1 MPMNR
6 WKMHKLGFLNFWL
19 YDQEEFLIQ
28 NGHLLLRGDNA
39 SGKSITTQSFIPFI
53 LDGNKS
59 PERLDPFGSRDRK
72 MEFYLLG
79 DGEQEE
85 STGYL
90 YLEFKKEDTEEYLTI
105 GIGMRAQK
113 GKGIDFWGFCLC
125 DGRRIGP
132 GGVSLCE
139 KIGSQMLPL
148 SKQKLRNLINDESN
162 WAESPGIYKQMVNDR
177 VFQFRDIRQYD
188 QLIQLLIKVRM
199 PKLSKEAFRPTE
211 VKEILSESLQV
222 LTDEDRSAMG
232 STMERMD
239 ALEDTLRDYR
249 AAMRDASIIRN
260 EYTRYN
266 QYVLGMKGQRYLQ
279 AHSKTEQLQTQL
291 RTAQNDLTE
300 LEAELRDQMRRKEE
314 SETLFRRAQA
324 QRTEMGEDD
333 LEAQRRRMEDEESTC
348 RQYAEQIASGNEQVE
363 SLQSSIRRCE
373 VDLRQ
378 LERALSN
385 AQDEVRS
392 GIGELNEQNTCLLLE
407 EDHDQFTKALQNREE
422 DTGLQSLRAALR
434 RRKEQIGEVLA
445 CFAELSRAKD
455 VYDTACQDLDRAVT
469 AETQANGVLLDA
481 QQQER
486 QERDR
491 LLEEI
496 SRQQAD
502 NKELCLN
509 QEEMLSLKRMV
520 SQYRTPADWTAVNG
534 LVEACYL
541 NQLTLLQD
549 GKNKGELE
557 LKSLCRARDDVQREL
572 TRLQGQSEPIPP
584 RREQIQ
590 ATRIQLMMR
599 GIPHAAFYEVVDFAP
614 ELGQEARDL
623 LEAQLADAGILDA
636 LVVPEDHLDEIQ
648 ELLVTYPDRFLS
660 PKESVNDP
668 IASLIPDGDPRF
680 RDAVLACLRGI
691 SQSDPEA
698 GTALLPDGRFRCGTV
713 QGYSCAEGPAGFV
726 GAAARRAN
734 RERQLRELETRLEQ
748 ADGLVREKQA
758 EVDTL
763 NQRLTALQEELGR
776 MPTAL
781 DLDHALEM
789 LEQARKTLAEAE
801 SEKERCL
808 EKERAARQVT
818 ARLDQQS
825 RELSRGLPYMRTQ
838 EAYEEALTAADVYG
852 ELLGTLA
859 VSYNNLLHLAEKVEI
874 SENHAAELRDQESAQ
889 KKAVSQLQKQMEVSR
904 AKIQVIQ
911 DFLNRPENRDRARQR
926 AELEQEIETQR
937 GRMQEAEKQSVIL
950 EERRRYL
957 SGLLQQ
963 QNETL
968 QEAAWDEEALKQ
980 YFLEDLRLGLSPVSG
995 DTLEQQA
1002 EEASGKVR
1010 PEDRE
1015 RTPERIGESLHNN
1028 YQQHNNTLLKY
1039 QPKIELVFENA
1050 ARAGML
1056 RQRLCISLQWEGKE
1070 LSLYDFIRELQ
1081 AKIDLTATVLEEKD
1095 RDLFENIL
1103 AETISHKLRARIEE
1117 SQQWAKSMTD
1127 LMGTLKTSMG
1137 LTFRLDWKPKRAEGG
1152 EELDTAK
1159 LVQLLNKDRAL
1170 LTREDSQSVSM
1181 HFRTKVRR
1189 AREEAALQERMI
1201 GYADLIR
1208 DVLDYRNW
1216 YEFQLMYERD
1226 GEPRKELTDRAF
1238 NKFSGGEKAMAMYV
1252 PLFAAVSAQY
1262 QKGGTQ
1268 SPRLLALDEA
1278 FAGVDER
1285 NISAM
1290 FELVRVLDFDYIM
1303 NSQALWGCYANVKSL
1318 DIAELHRPAN
1328 ASVVTILR
1336 YYWDGASRILED
1348 AP

>member
-1 MPMNR
+1 MNR

-28 NGHLLLRGDNA
+28 NGHILLRGDNA

-79 DGEQEE
+79 DGDQEE

-125 DGRRIGP
+125 DGRRIGH

-139 KIGSQMLPL
+139 KIGKQMLPL
-148 SKQKLRNLINDESN
+148 SKQKLRNLIDDESN
-162 WAESPGIYKQMVNDR
+162 WAESPGVYKQMVNDR
-177 VFQFRDIRQYD
+177 VFRFRDIRQYD
-188 QLIQLLIKVRM
+188 QLIQLLIKVRT
-199 PKLSKEAFRPTE
+199 PKLSKEAFRPSE
-211 VKEILSESLQV
+211 VKKILNESLQV
-222 LTDEDRSAMG
+222 LTDEDLSAMV

-239 ALEDTLRDYR
+239 ALEDTLRDYQ
-249 AAMRDASIIRN
+249 AAMRDAAIIRN

-266 QYVLGMKGQRYLQ
+266 QYVLGMKGQNYLQ
-279 AHSKTEQLQTQL
+279 AHT
-291 RTAQNDLTE
+291 RTAQLQAQLRDARNELKE
-300 LEAELRDQMRRKEE
+300 LEEELRDETQRQEAA
-314 SETLFRRAQA
+314 ETLFRRAQA
-324 QRTEMGEDD
+324 QRTELGEDD
-333 LEAQRRRMEDEESTC
+333 LEAQRRRMEEEEATC
-348 RQYAEQIASGNEQVE
+348 RQYAEQIASGNDQVE
-363 SLQSSIRRCE
+363 SLRNSIWRCE

-378 LERALSN
+378 LERALSE
-385 AQDEVRS
+385 AQDAVQS
-392 GIGELNEQNTCLLLE
+392 GIGELNEQNACLLLG
-407 EDHDQFTKALQNREE
+407 EDHDQFVQALQIREE
-422 DTGLQSLRAALR
+422 KADQRSPSAALR
-434 RRKEQIGEVLA
+434 RRKEQISEMLA
-445 CFAELSRAKD
+445 CFAELSRARD
-455 VYDTACQDLDRAVT
+455 AYDEACQALDRAVT
-469 AETQANGVLLDA
+469 AENQANSMLRDA
-481 QQQER
+481 QQQEQ

-502 NKELCLN
+502 NQELCLN
-509 QEEMLSLKRMV
+509 QEEMLPLKRMI
-520 SQYRTPADWTAVNG
+520 SQYRSPADWSAVSG
-534 LVEACYL
+534 LVESCYL
-541 NQLTLLQD
+541 DRLTLLQD
-549 GKNKGELE
+549 GKNRGELE
-557 LKSLCRARDDVQREL
+557 LKTLRQARDDVKREL
-572 TRLQGQSEPIPP
+572 ARLQGQSDPIPP

-623 LEAQLADAGILDA
+623 LEAQLADAGLLDA
-636 LVVPEDHLDEIQ
+636 LVVPKEHLDEIQ
-648 ELLVTYPDRFLS
+648 ELLSTYPDRFLS
-660 PKESVNDP
+660 PEAPVSDP
-668 IASLIPDGDPRF
+668 ITSLIPDGDPRF
-680 RDAVLACLRGI
+680 RDAVTACLRGI
-691 SQSDPEA
+691 SQSDLEA
-698 GTALLPDGRFRCGTV
+698 GAALLPDGRFRCGVV
-713 QGYSCAEGPAGFV
+713 QGCSCAENPAGFV

-734 RERQLRELETRLEQ
+734 RERQLRELENRLEQ
-748 ADGLVREKQA
+748 AEGLVQEKQN

-763 NQRLTALQEELGR
+763 NLRLAALQEERGR

-789 LEQARKTLAEAE
+789 LEQARKALAEAE
-801 SEKERCL
+801 SEKKRCM
-808 EKERAARQVT
+808 EKEHAARQAS
-818 ARLDQQS
+818 ARIEQQS
-825 RELSRGLPYMRTQ
+825 RELSRGLPYMRTK
-838 EAYEEALTAADVYG
+838 EAYEEAFAAASAYQ
-852 ELLGTLA
+852 ELLFTLT
-859 VSYNNLLHLAEKVEI
+859 VSYNDLLHLVSAVETR
-874 SENHAAELRDQESAQ
+874 EDHAAELRDQESVQ
-889 KKAVSQLQKQMEVSR
+889 KKTVSHLQKQMEVSR
-904 AKIQVIQ
+904 GRIQAIQ

-937 GRMQEAEKQSVIL
+937 GRMQEAEKQRGIL

-968 QEAAWDEEALKQ
+968 QEAVWEEETLKQ

-995 DTLEQQA
+995 ETLEQQA
-1002 EEASGKVR
+1002 EETGGRVR
-1010 PEDRE
+1010 QEDRE
-1015 RTPERIGESLHNN
+1015 RTPERIGEALRNN

-1039 QPKIELVFENA
+1039 QPKIELVFEDA

-1070 LSLYDFIRELQ
+1070 LSLYNFIRELQ
-1081 AKIDLTATVLEEKD
+1081 AKIDMTATVLEEKD

-1117 SQQWAKSMTD
+1117 SQQWAKNMTE

-1137 LTFRLDWKPKRAEGG
+1137 LTFRLDWKAKRAEGG
-1152 EELDTAK
+1152 EELDTAR

-1170 LTREDSQSVSM
+1170 LTREDSQSVST

-1189 AREEAALQERMI
+1189 AREEAALRDQMVS
-1201 GYADLIR
+1201 YADLIR

-1262 QKGGTQ
+1262 QKGGPQ
-1268 SPRLLALDEA
+1268 CPRLLALDEA

-1290 FELVRVLDFDYIM
+1290 FELVGVLDFDYIM

-1336 YYWDGASRILED
+1336 YYWDGASRTLED